1 MSRQKR
7 FTKIA
12 LAATGLLAAS
22 MTCFAQTD
30 SPKAQPTST
39 GIVAVATNNRAKL
52 DDSLSNYAAAAK
64 TSDDVV
70 VTTNHKTFSTEK
82 FMSAAT
88 QSLTKTTPTFVTTGN
103 FEPRK
108 DEFAKS
114 SAPKRIEFVPS
125 LGQRLPD

>member
-22 MTCFAQTD
+22 ITCFAQTD
-30 SPKAQPTST
+30 SPKAQTEST
-39 GIVAVATNNRAKL
+39 GIVAVATNNQPKL
-52 DDSLSNYAAAAK
+52 DESLVNYGTAK
-64 TSDDVV
+64 TNDVV
-70 VTTNHKTFSTEK
+70 VASNNTFSTEK
-82 FMSAAT
+82 FMSAAR
-88 QSLTKTTPTFVTTGN
+88 QSLTKTNPSFVTAGS

-114 SAPKRIEFVPS
+114 GAPKRIEFVPS

>member
-1 MSRQKR
+1 MSKQKR

-22 MTCFAQTD
+22 ITCFGQTD
-30 SPKAQPTST
+30 SPKAQTEST
-39 GIVAVATNNRAKL
+39 GIVAVATSNQPKL
-52 DDSLSNYAAAAK
+52 DESFSNYGSPTKAN
-64 TSDDVV
+64 DEVV
-70 VTTNHKTFSTEK
+70 VTNHNTFSTEK
-82 FMSAAT
+82 FMSAAR
-88 QSLTKTTPTFVTTGN
+88 QSLTKTNPSFVTARS

-114 SAPKRIEFVPS
+114 SAPRRIEFVPS